1 MALDTD
7 DNPLL
12 KKVEAVLLDTKG
24 ILSVKWVDSE
34 SRKKI
39 STFEEAIEK
48 NGLSSGIGAY
58 FNEGVVEVLSR
69 SHVCVV
75 LNNNEFRHAS
85 DPSLF
90 WMVEDTVIGEEVTDP
105 ERLKMLMERDTT
117 SALRPGFIL
126 HLDRMKETKGKQPTF
141 VIRGL
146 PFDELIVI
154 PEVHDII
161 SASPVGSSD
170 VNFKEYFEW
179 DTELSELG
187 TIIIG
192 FNLDEA

>member
-1 MALDTD
+1 MALDTV
-7 DNPLL
+7 NPLL
-12 KKVEAVLLDTKG
+12 KKVEVVLYATKG
-24 ILSVKWVDSE
+24 ILSVKWVDSK

-39 STFEEAIEK
+39 SDFEEEIVK
-48 NGLSSGIGAY
+48 KGLSSGVGAY
-58 FNEGVVEVLSR
+58 FNQGVVEVLSR
-69 SHVCVV
+69 DHVCVV

-105 ERLKMLMERDTT
+105 ELFKMLKQKDTT
-117 SALRPGFIL
+117 SALRENFIL

-141 VIRGL
+141 VVRGL
-146 PFDELIVI
+146 PFDELTAIPQVFDIV
-154 PEVHDII
+154 

-170 VNFKEYFEW
+170 VSFKEYFEW
-179 DTELSELG
+179 DTNNSELG

-192 FNLDEA
+192 FNLNEE